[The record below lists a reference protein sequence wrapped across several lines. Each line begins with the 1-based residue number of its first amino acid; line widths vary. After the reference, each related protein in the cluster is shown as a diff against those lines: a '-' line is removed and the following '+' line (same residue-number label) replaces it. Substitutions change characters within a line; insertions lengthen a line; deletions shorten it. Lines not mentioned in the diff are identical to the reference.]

1 MAALTSNELDR
12 VYAALLAFAASACGM
27 FVMTRRP
34 VPSRRFWL
42 LILLVAILSTPF
54 VIPPQDRV
62 IRLLSTV
69 FAVMLGAKAYDLAGD
84 ESASDLSPI
93 GFAIYLFNPFSIVRR
108 LVIAERKH
116 PASSNW
122 LSVGINGLL
131 GVVALFIAIR
141 TFSINWLDHAAI
153 TERCAKTFSV
163 FFVIQFLPNALAAL
177 GRRFGVAST
186 DFSGAFVLARTPAEF
201 WRIYNRPA
209 EQFFRMHVFN
219 PAGGRRHFVRATLAT
234 FFVSGLIHEYVFD
247 VAAGRLLGTQMLFF
261 MIQAIAVIATARG
274 RPNAKIS
281 TIAIPATLAFNV
293 LSGTIFM
300 SSMNAVVRIWHP
312 R

>member
-1 MAALTSNELDR
+1 LNPKELSHIAAALVGFALAC
-12 VYAALLAFAASACGM
+12 AAT
-27 FVMTRRP
+27 FVVARRP
-34 VPSRRFWL
+34 TREHPIWTILLIVTVLLTPL
-42 LILLVAILSTPF
+42 LILPTH
-54 VIPPQDRV
+54 RV

-108 LVIAERKH
+108 SIIAERKH
-116 PASSNW
+116 PPSSDW
-122 LSVGINGLL
+122 LSVAINGLL
-131 GVVALFIAIR
+131 GAVALFLAIQ

-153 TERCAKTFSV
+153 AERSAKTFAV

-177 GRRFGVAST
+177 SRRFGIDST
-186 DFSGAFVLARTPAEF
+186 DFSGLFIFARTPAEF

-209 EQFFRMHVFN
+209 EQFFRVHAFN

-261 MIQAIAVIATARG
+261 MIQAIAVIATAKL
-274 RPNAKIS
+274 RPNARIS
-281 TIAIPATLAFNV
+281 MITVPATLAFNV

-300 SSMNAVVRIWHP
+300 SSMNAVIRIWHP